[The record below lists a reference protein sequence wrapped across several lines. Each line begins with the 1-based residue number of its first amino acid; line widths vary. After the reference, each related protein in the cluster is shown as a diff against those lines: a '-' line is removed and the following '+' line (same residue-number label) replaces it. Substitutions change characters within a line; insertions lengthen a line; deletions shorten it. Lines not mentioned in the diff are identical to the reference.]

1 MNLDFESPPPVVR
14 LVAAT
19 ERPLDLAVAAARSCI
34 ARGGL
39 VLPGDVAPP
48 GDAVARARR
57 DALADDLLRAGH
69 HTVFQHPHLV
79 FALDRVSRHA
89 VWTFLHAHPFYNSE
103 QVSQRYVAVREG
115 AHVVPRLPD
124 PGARALWIDTV
135 RAQHAAY
142 RRLVEILEPIAF
154 SLWAAR
160 WPARARRPERW
171 RGTVRKKALEAA
183 RYVLPVAT
191 WTRMLHTVSLLTLL
205 RYRRLARQAD
215 VPSELG
221 LLVGAMW
228 REALRVDPDLERL
241 GGAFLEGSQMPEA
254 RALAD
259 AAGDGGPP
267 GDPVELLYDPSRA
280 RRFRERFDASL
291 GGHVSRLVDW
301 GARAEGVVAE
311 AVREVLGLPE
321 GALDDDAA
329 IALLLDP
336 ARNPLRS
343 EALNLDTVAK
353 LTRALHH
360 AHYTFRRKLSHAAD
374 SQDQRH
380 RTTPASRP
388 VLLAQVTDE
397 PDVVVPALV
406 RESDEALRLF
416 EETCAR
422 AWDAL
427 GALHRRGVPAEA
439 LVYLLPNAVAVRY
452 TESADFVALR
462 HKHAMR
468 LCLNAQEEIWHASLD
483 EARQVREV
491 HPRLGRWLL
500 PPCALRKRGG
510 RSPWC
515 PEGRRYC
522 GVPAWRVPLDDLHRV
537 L

>member
-1 MNLDFESPPPVVR
+1 MSLRFESPPPAVR

-19 ERPLDLAVAAARSCI
+19 ERPLDLAVAAARSCV
-34 ARGGL
+34 ARKGL
-39 VLPGDVAPP
+39 VLPEDVADGDP
-48 GDAVARARR
+48 GARARR
-57 DALADDLLRAGH
+57 DALVDDLYRAGH
-69 HTVFQHPHLV
+69 HTVFQHPHFV

-103 QVSQRYVAVREG
+103 QVSQRYVGVREG
-115 AHVVPRLPD
+115 AHVVPRLAD
-124 PGARALWIDTV
+124 PAARALWSETV

-142 RRLVEILEPIAF
+142 RRLVEILEPVAF

-160 WPARARRPERW
+160 WPARAKRPERW

-205 RYRRLARQAD
+205 RYRRVAGQAD

-221 LLVGAMW
+221 LLVDAMW
-228 REALRVDPDLERL
+228 REVLRVEPALERL
-241 GGAFLEGSQMPEA
+241 AESALGAADLPEA
-254 RALAD
+254 RALA
-259 AAGDGGPP
+259 AAGEEPASA
-267 GDPVELLYDPSRA
+267 GDPVEPVYDPPRA

-301 GARAEGVVAE
+301 GANAEGVVAE
-311 AVREVLGLPE
+311 AVREVLGLGPD
-321 GALDDDAA
+321 ALDDDGAL
-329 IALLLDP
+329 ALLLDP
-336 ARNPLRS
+336 ARNPLRG

-427 GALHRRGVPAEA
+427 AELHRRGVPAEA

-510 RSPWC
+510 RAPWC
-515 PEGRRYC
+515 PEGKRYC
-522 GVPAWRVPLDDLHRV
+522 GVPAWRVSLDELRRV

>member
-1 MNLDFESPPPVVR
+1 MSLRFESPPPAVR

-19 ERPLDLAVAAARSCI
+19 PRPLDLAVAAARSCV
-34 ARGGL
+34 ARNGL
-39 VLPGDVAPP
+39 VLPEDVGAGGDP
-48 GDAVARARR
+48 GARARR
-57 DALADDLLRAGH
+57 DALVDDLYRAGH
-69 HTVFQHPHLV
+69 HTVFQHPHFV

-89 VWTFLHAHPFYNSE
+89 VWAFLHAHPFYNSE
-103 QVSQRYVAVREG
+103 QVSQRYVTVREG
-115 AHVVPRLPD
+115 AHVVPRFAD
-124 PGARALWIDTV
+124 PAARSLWLDTV

-142 RRLVEILEPIAF
+142 RRLVELLEPVAF

-160 WPARARRPERW
+160 WPARAKHPERW

-215 VPSELG
+215 VPSELE
-221 LLVGAMW
+221 LLVGTMW
-228 REALRVDPDLERL
+228 EEALRVDPDLERL
-241 GGAFLEGSQMPEA
+241 GEAALAIVEQPEA
-254 RALAD
+254 RAMAT
-259 AAGDGGPP
+259 AGE
-267 GDPVELLYDPSRA
+267 DPLEVSYDPSRA

-291 GGHVSRLVDW
+291 GGHASRLVDW
-301 GARAEGVVAE
+301 GANAEAVVAE
-311 AVREVLGLPE
+311 AVREVLGLAPD
-321 GALDDDAA
+321 AMDDDESL
-329 IALLLDP
+329 ALLLDP
-336 ARNPLRS
+336 ARNPLRG

-353 LTRALHH
+353 VTRALHH

-397 PDVVVPALV
+397 PDVIVPALV

-416 EETCAR
+416 EETCSR
-422 AWDAL
+422 TWDAL
-427 GALHRRGVPAEA
+427 GELHRRGVPAEA

-483 EARQVREV
+483 EARQVRKV

-500 PPCALRKRGG
+500 PPCSLRKRGG
-510 RSPWC
+510 RAPWC
-515 PEGRRYC
+515 PEGKRYC
-522 GVPAWRVPLDDLHRV
+522 GVPAWRVSLDELHRV